1 MTSEKLAAA
10 IAREKKNLENYE
22 AKMAELQEKAKRC
35 RAKLHEYEVMQ
46 NSQKFGEVVNL
57 VKENGISLEDMLAAL
72 QSGDLLALQERMEA
86 VKQAEAASPAEETA
100 LGGEPDPLDA
110 E

>member
-22 AKMAELQEKAKRC
+22 AKIAEYQDKARRSK
-35 RAKLHEYEVMQ
+35 AKLHDYEVMQ
-46 NSQKFGEVVNL
+46 NSQKYGEVLDL
-57 VKENGISLEDMLAAL
+57 VKESGISLEDMLAAL
-72 QSGDLLALQERMEA
+72 QSGDLMALQERMEA
-86 VKQAEAASPAEETA
+86 VKQEEEAAPAESVA
-100 LGGEPDPLDA
+100 MGGEPKPEDV